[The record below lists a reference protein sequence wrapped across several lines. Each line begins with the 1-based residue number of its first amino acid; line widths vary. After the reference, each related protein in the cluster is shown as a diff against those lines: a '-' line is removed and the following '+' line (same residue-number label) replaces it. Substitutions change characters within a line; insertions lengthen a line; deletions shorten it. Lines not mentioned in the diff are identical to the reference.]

1 MFDHRNFAVHGLYPG
16 LVSIRSI
23 ANLGQFDIEIIIEPE
38 VPSLGGSAGSSAYV
52 KPSKTKYTLKIRVN
66 RKDKT
71 WEYESKISQTTAK
84 VIAKFLKQELPSV
97 ELINANVVEKE
108 QPAVE
113 VKHVSTTKVR

>member
-23 ANLGQFDIEIIIEPE
+23 ANLGQFDVEIIIEPE
-38 VPSLGGSAGSSAYV
+38 VPSLGGGGYSSILN
-52 KPSKTKYTLKIRVN
+52 PTKTKYTLKIRVN

-84 VIAKFLKQELPSV
+84 VIAKFLKKELPAV
-97 ELINANVVEKE
+97 ELVDVTVTQKE

-113 VKHVSTTKVR
+113 VKHVSTTKIR